1 MEISEEV
8 VDGIRELVTIGVGQS
23 AGLLNDL
30 TSAHVTLTVPEIR
43 IFENPH
49 ENLSVFRSLGTDDQT
64 LSQVSLS
71 FSGHGEGSISLIFP
85 DKSAINLII
94 LLTGEEGSPDEMD
107 VLRVETLLEVGNII
121 ISSVMSAF
129 SLLSSRRLTYGTP
142 IYRVETPA
150 VTTFTGTGNEVGILA
165 RSTFELR
172 SIEIEGFILCM
183 LSPAAF
189 EALKASI
196 LEVMER
202 GL

>member
-1 MEISEEV
+1 
-8 VDGIRELVTIGVGQS
+8 
-23 AGLLNDL
+23 
-30 TSAHVTLTVPEIR
+30 
-43 IFENPH
+43 
-49 ENLSVFRSLGTDDQT
+49 
-64 LSQVSLS
+64 
-71 FSGHGEGSISLIFP
+71 
-85 DKSAINLII
+85 
-94 LLTGEEGSPDEMD
+94 MD

-129 SLLSSRRLTYGTP
+129 SLLSSRRLTYRTP
-142 IYRVETPA
+142 IYRVVTPA